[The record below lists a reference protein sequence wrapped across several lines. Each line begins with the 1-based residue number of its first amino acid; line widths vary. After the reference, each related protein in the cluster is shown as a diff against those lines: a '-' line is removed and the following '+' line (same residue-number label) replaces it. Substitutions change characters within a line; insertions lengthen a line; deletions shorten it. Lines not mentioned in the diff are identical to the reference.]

1 MIGVVVAKHINFL
14 VRILGLALDFYAV
27 FLSSPLPFADIDDSV
42 SKEIDVT
49 RTTNV
54 YHNKDTINT

>member
-1 MIGVVVAKHINFL
+1 MVKRINFL
-14 VRILGLALDFYAV
+14 VRILGLDLDFWAV

-42 SKEIDVT
+42 CKEIDVT

-54 YHNKDTINT
+54 YHYKDMINT

>member
-1 MIGVVVAKHINFL
+1 MVKHFL

-27 FLSSPLPFADIDDSV
+27 FLSSPLPFAGIDDSV

>member
-1 MIGVVVAKHINFL
+1 MAKHINFL

-27 FLSSPLPFADIDDSV
+27 FLSSPLPFAGIDDSV

>member
-1 MIGVVVAKHINFL
+1 MVKHFL

-27 FLSSPLPFADIDDSV
+27 FLSLPLPFADIDDSV